1 MGALIAL
8 LAVVFIV
15 AVVGGLIA
23 TVVKSSKV
31 IIDQAN
37 TKEEYNAD
45 VAANF
50 RHTSGLPIPA
60 GIMVGVYCTK
70 DRLIIKKDTQEIT
83 LSANK
88 LKSVDSV
95 IGRDL
100 QSQADG
106 ALAGGLLF
114 GLSGAV
120 IGTLAG
126 SSTYLVITYESSGEI
141 KYIVLDTV
149 TAPGNARKVA
159 DYYRETTAAKDQK
172 IEL

>member
-1 MGALIAL
+1 MVIVILVAIIVMAGIAGL
-8 LAVVFIV
+8 FYTIFKGTKV
-15 AVVGGLIA
+15 AVQRA
-23 TVVKSSKV
+23 ST
-31 IIDQAN
+31 A
-37 TKEEYNAD
+37 EEYKAD
-45 VAANF
+45 ISCGLKHV
-50 RHTSGLPIPA
+50 SGLPVPA
-60 GIMVGVYCTK
+60 GIMVELYCTK
-70 DRLIIKKDTQEIT
+70 EKMIIKKDTQEIT

-120 IGTLAG
+120 LGALVG
-126 SSTYLVITYESSGEI
+126 SSTYLVITYEGDGEI
-141 KYIVLDTV
+141 KHIILDTV